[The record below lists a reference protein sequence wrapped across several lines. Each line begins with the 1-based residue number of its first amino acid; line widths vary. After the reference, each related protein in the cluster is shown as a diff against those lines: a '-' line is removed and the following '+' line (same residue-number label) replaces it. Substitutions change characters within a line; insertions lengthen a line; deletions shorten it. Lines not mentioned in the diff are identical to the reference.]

1 MDSKVSPVIQAH
13 GVSDTGRVRKT
24 NEDKFVSDPQFRLFA
39 VADGMGGHSA
49 GEVASRLA
57 IETVAAFIR
66 RSANDT
72 EFSWPYGLDKTLSFD
87 GNRLRTAVHLANR
100 KVFRTAESTDDY
112 DGMGTTFVGLL
123 VNEAR
128 ISVAHVGDSRM
139 YVLSSGHLAQLTFDD
154 TWAATILA
162 QDPSLDPAEV
172 ARHPMRNV
180 LTNVIG
186 ARDHVDVHLTEAPV
200 SPGDVMLLCTDGLHG
215 IVASDTIKSILTQ
228 SPSADGAA
236 QALIN
241 AALDGG
247 GRDNVTALVVR
258 YEGHA

>member
-1 MDSKVSPVIQAH
+1 VIQAC
-13 GVSDTGRVRKT
+13 GISDTGRVRTT
-24 NEDKFVSDPQFRLFA
+24 NEDKFISDPEFRLFA

-57 IETVAAFIR
+57 IETVAGFIH
-66 RSANDT
+66 RSANEV

-100 KVFRTAESTDDY
+100 KVFRTAESSDDY
-112 DGMGTTFVGLL
+112 DGMGTTFVGML
-123 VNEAR
+123 VNDGR
-128 ISVAHVGDSRM
+128 VSVAHVGDSRV
-139 YVLSSGHLAQLTFDD
+139 YLLSSDHLAQLTFDD

-162 QDPSLDPAEV
+162 QDPTLDPAEI

-200 SPGDVMLLCTDGLHG
+200 SPGDIMLLCSDGLHG
-215 IVASDTIKSILTQ
+215 VLDGDTIKGLLTRHT
-228 SPSADGAA
+228 DVKAA
-236 QALIN
+236 ARALID

-258 YEGHA
+258 YEGAP

>member
-1 MDSKVSPVIQAH
+1 VIQAC
-13 GVSDTGRVRKT
+13 GISDTGRVRKT
-24 NEDKFVSDPQFRLFA
+24 NEDKFISDPEFRLFA

-57 IETVAAFIR
+57 IETVTGFIR
-66 RSANDT
+66 RSATDT

-100 KVFRTAESTDDY
+100 KVFRTAESSDDY
-112 DGMGTTFVGLL
+112 DGMGTTFVGML
-123 VNEAR
+123 VNDGR
-128 ISVAHVGDSRM
+128 VSVAHVGDSRV
-139 YVLSSGHLAQLTFDD
+139 YLLTSDHLAQLTFDD

-162 QDPSLDPAEV
+162 QDPSLDPAEI

-200 SPGDVMLLCTDGLHG
+200 APGDIMLLCSDGLHG
-215 IVASDTIKSILTQ
+215 VLDSDTIQGILTKHV
-228 SPSADGAA
+228 DVNAA
-236 QALIN
+236 SRALID

-258 YEGHA
+258 YEGTA

>member
-1 MDSKVSPVIQAH
+1 MIQAC
-13 GVSDTGRVRKT
+13 GISDTGRVRKA
-24 NEDKFVSDPQFRLFA
+24 NEDRFISDPEFRLFV

-57 IETVAAFIR
+57 VETVAAFIH

-100 KVFRTAESTDDY
+100 KVFRTAESSDDY
-112 DGMGTTFVGLL
+112 DGMGTTFVGML
-123 VNEAR
+123 VNDGR

-139 YVLSSGHLAQLTFDD
+139 YVLSNDHLAQLTFDD

-162 QDPSLDPAEV
+162 QDPSLDPAEI

-215 IVASDTIKSILTQ
+215 VLDSDTLKGILAKH
-228 SPSADGAA
+228 ADTDAA
-236 QALIN
+236 ARALID

-258 YEGHA
+258 YEGRA

>member
-1 MDSKVSPVIQAH
+1 VIQAC
-13 GVSDTGRVRKT
+13 GISDTGRVRKT
-24 NEDKFVSDPQFRLFA
+24 NEDKFISDPEFRLFA

-57 IETVAAFIR
+57 IETVTGFIR
-66 RSANDT
+66 RSATDT

-100 KVFRTAESTDDY
+100 KVFRTAESSDDY
-112 DGMGTTFVGLL
+112 DGMGTTFVGML
-123 VNEAR
+123 VNDGR
-128 ISVAHVGDSRM
+128 VSVAHVGDSRV
-139 YVLSSGHLAQLTFDD
+139 YLLSSDHLAQLTFDD

-162 QDPSLDPAEV
+162 QDPSLDPAEI

-200 SPGDVMLLCTDGLHG
+200 APGDIMLLCSDGLHG
-215 IVASDTIKSILTQ
+215 VLDSDTIQGILTKHV
-228 SPSADGAA
+228 DVNAA
-236 QALIN
+236 SRALID

-247 GRDNVTALVVR
+247 GRDNVTALVVV
-258 YEGHA
+258 YEGPS

>member
-1 MDSKVSPVIQAH
+1 MIQAC
-13 GVSDTGRVRKT
+13 GISDTGRVRKT
-24 NEDKFVSDPQFRLFA
+24 NEDKFVSDPDIRFFA

-57 IETVAAFIR
+57 IETVLGFIR
-66 RSANDT
+66 RSSNDT

-100 KVFRTAESTDDY
+100 KVFRTAESSDDY
-112 DGMGTTFVGLL
+112 DGMGTTFVGML
-123 VNEAR
+123 VNDAR
-128 ISVAHVGDSRM
+128 ISVAHVGDSRL
-139 YVLSSGHLAQLTFDD
+139 YLLSAEHLAQLTFDD

-162 QDPSLDPAEV
+162 QDPSLDPAEI

-200 SPGDVMLLCTDGLHG
+200 SVGDVLLLCTDGLHG
-215 IVASDTIKSILTQ
+215 VLDGDTMKGILTRT
-228 SPSADGAA
+228 ADADAA
-236 QALIN
+236 ARALID

-258 YEGHA
+258 YEGLA